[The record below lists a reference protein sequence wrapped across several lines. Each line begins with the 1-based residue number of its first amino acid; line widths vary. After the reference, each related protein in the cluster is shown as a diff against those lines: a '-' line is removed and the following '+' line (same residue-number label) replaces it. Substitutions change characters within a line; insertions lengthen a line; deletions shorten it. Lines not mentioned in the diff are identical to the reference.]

1 MSCHQ
6 TVTLWWAVKWK
17 VLPRFELGSLDS
29 KSRVLTITPKTWM
42 EKTPGSILRHHIWSF
57 MLYRRW
63 TKAGWVDMECPTK
76 NQVVSDDCSA
86 LYLNLGSPSAIF
98 SVPVPSV
105 LCPPLLPQMFVF
117 LTLLCNSPTGW
128 TRFLFPYSISL
139 WFWWWCWNNQMFLVL
154 DALSSNYIHLKAP
167 RFMAWKTIGRADF
180 NIDSLKGHTEEK
192 KPVYLTSMILF
203 SQYHD
208 DECIS
213 MYLVTY
219 KSVGATGTL

>member
-1 MSCHQ
+1 
-6 TVTLWWAVKWK
+6 
-17 VLPRFELGSLDS
+17 
-29 KSRVLTITPKTWM
+29 M

-139 WFWWWCWNNQMFLVL
+139 WFWWLCWNNQMFLVL

-167 RFMAWKTIGRADF
+167 RFMAWNTIGKADF

-192 KPVYLTSMILF
+192 PVYLTPMIIF

-219 KSVGATGTL
+219 KSVGATGTLYHISGQRGALNSRPS